1 MSQENA
7 DIALRQIEAFN
18 RRDADAAVTFASP
31 NVEWEDSMFWTEPAR
46 TYRGRKEL
54 RQWIKRVLEPWE
66 RISVRADEIVQT
78 QDGRVFV
85 RLSVIGRGTV
95 SGAETELH
103 GWTVLWFDKGLITAR
118 RIFRDRAAALEAA
131 GLRE

>member
-78 QDGRVFV
+78 QDGRVFG
-85 RLSVIGRGTV
+85 RLSVIGRGTA
-95 SGAETELH
+95 SGAETELY

-118 RIFRDRAAALEAA
+118 RIFRHRAEALEAA
-131 GLRE
+131 GIAE

>member
-18 RRDADAAVTFASP
+18 RRDADAAVTFVSP
-31 NVEWEDSMFWTEPAR
+31 NVEWEDSMFWSEPAR
-46 TYRGRKEL
+46 TYRGRAEL
-54 RQWIKRVLEPWE
+54 REWIKRVLDPWE
-66 RISVRADEIVQT
+66 RISVRADEIIQT
-78 QDGRVFV
+78 RDGRVFG
-85 RLSVIGRGTV
+85 RLSVIGRGTA
-95 SGAETELH
+95 SGVETELQ